1 MALEHALLVSLR
13 ERAASGSELTRRFD
27 KSFGYFWS
35 ATHQQ
40 IYRTLGRMETDGWLT
55 STVVPQQG
63 KPDTKVYEVSPLGE
77 KTLAAWLTEAPGV
90 TPMRSDLAVKLRGAS
105 YAADRTAVLDMARGQ
120 RAEHAARHAAYLQM
134 LARQYPQPD
143 ELSDADLDRY
153 LVLRAGVRV
162 EEGWL
167 AFLDEYISTHERR
180 RTGEPGGVP
189 AKEQR

>member
-55 STVVPQQG
+55 SVVVPQQG
-63 KPDTKVYEVSPLGE
+63 KPDTKVYAVSPLGE
-77 KTLAAWLTEAPGV
+77 KVLAAWLVEAPA
-90 TPMRSDLAVKLRGAS
+90 PAPLRSDLAVKLRGAS
-105 YAADRTAVLDMARGQ
+105 YAGDRAAVLDMARAQ
-120 RAEHAARHAAYLQM
+120 RAEHQARHAAYEQM
-134 LARQYPQPD
+134 LDRQFPHPE
-143 ELSDADLDRY
+143 ELSDTHLDRY

-162 EEGWL
+162 EEGWIG
-167 AFLDEYISTHERR
+167 FLDEYISTHERR
-180 RTGEPGGVP
+180 AGRPE
-189 AKEQR
+189 KESR